1 MSVAATQLVD
11 AGVYVGSKVPCVYV
25 LLGTQEKHPYFRMF
39 SDVTV
44 KARTVH
50 PEKIWRCNVMTEST
64 PWLFAF
70 PASVAP
76 PELPLRAIT
85 DAASK
90 AKPDSIWG
98 GIRYR
103 YRLPTKDLAALPGA
117 RYFEWRDLKFVDVT
131 DAVRSGARKVESKDW

>member
-11 AGVYVGSKVPCVYV
+11 TSGDAPCVYV
-25 LLGTQEKHPYFRMF
+25 LLGTQEAHPYFRMF

-50 PEKIWRCNVMTEST
+50 PEKIWRCHVMTEST

-76 PELPLRAIT
+76 PELPLRVIT
-85 DAASK
+85 DSQSK
-90 AKPDSIWG
+90 AKPDSMWG

-103 YRLPTKDLAALPGA
+103 YRLPTKDLAALRGA
-117 RYFEWRDLKFVDVT
+117 RYFEWRDLQFVDVT
-131 DAVRSGARKVESKDW
+131 DAVRFGARKVESKDW

>member
-1 MSVAATQLVD
+1 MSIAATQLVD
-11 AGVYVGSKVPCVYV
+11 AGGDAPCVYV

-44 KARTVH
+44 KARAESR
-50 PEKIWRCNVMTEST
+50 EKTWRCHVMTEST

-70 PASVAP
+70 PVGATFVAP
-76 PELPLRAIT
+76 PLREVPGIAGK
-85 DAASK
+85 S
-90 AKPDSIWG
+90 KPDSIWG

-103 YRLPTKDLAALPGA
+103 YRLPAKDFAALPGA
-117 RYFEWRDLKFVDVT
+117 RFFEWRDLKFVDVT